1 MLLVPRQLRRVG
13 MTGDVPYYGGR
24 FTPAQAYAASHPRPR
39 PAAPSPHLARADQLA
54 ALQHLLDTGVIT
66 SEEHRRLLAPSGA
79 MSGPVQVLVVGFEE
93 PSLSGEILA
102 ELTRLGKAGVVRLLD
117 VLLVTRTEDGRL
129 ETLPAPP
136 GADPDLGR
144 LATAFLGQVGERGRP
159 HWNGRNRPRR
169 LVPRRHGVARRR
181 RPRSLSSST
190 RGRNPSSDAIRRGG
204 GQLLDETWL
213 APDDL
218 ELLGRLAHEVR

>member
-39 PAAPSPHLARADQLA
+39 PAAPPPPARADQLA

-102 ELTRLGKAGVVRLLD
+102 ELTRLGEAGVVRLLD

-144 LATAFLGQVGERGRP
+144 LAAAFLGQVENDEGRTGTDGTDP
-159 HWNGRNRPRR
+159 TAWSLDDTVSPGGASAIAFIEHTWAQP
-169 LVPRRHGVARRR
+169 LV
-181 RPRSLSSST
+181 
-190 RGRNPSSDAIRRGG
+190 DAIRRGG
-204 GQLLDETWL
+204 GRCSTRRGW
-213 APDDL
+213 PRTTL

>member
-1 MLLVPRQLRRVG
+1 
-13 MTGDVPYYGGR
+13 
-24 FTPAQAYAASHPRPR
+24 
-39 PAAPSPHLARADQLA
+39 
-54 ALQHLLDTGVIT
+54 
-66 SEEHRRLLAPSGA
+66 

-102 ELTRLGKAGVVRLLD
+102 ELTRLGEAGVVRLLD

-136 GADPDLGR
+136 GADPELGR
-144 LATAFLGQVGERGRP
+144 LATAFLAQTENEEVRDDVGGSDPTAWSLDDAMLPGGASAVAFIEHTWAQP
-159 HWNGRNRPRR
+159 
-169 LVPRRHGVARRR
+169 LV
-181 RPRSLSSST
+181 L
-190 RGRNPSSDAIRRGG
+190 AIRRAG

-218 ELLGRLAHEVR
+218 ELLGRLADEPRRPG

>member
-1 MLLVPRQLRRVG
+1 M
-13 MTGDVPYYGGR
+13 
-24 FTPAQAYAASHPRPR
+24 
-39 PAAPSPHLARADQLA
+39 
-54 ALQHLLDTGVIT
+54 
-66 SEEHRRLLAPSGA
+66 
-79 MSGPVQVLVVGFEE
+79 QVLVVGFEE

-102 ELTRLGKAGVVRLLD
+102 ELTRLGEAGVVRLLD

-144 LATAFLGQVGERGRP
+144 LATAFLAQTENEEVRTDIGGSDPTAWSLDDAMLPGGASAVAFIEHTWAQP
-159 HWNGRNRPRR
+159 
-169 LVPRRHGVARRR
+169 LV
-181 RPRSLSSST
+181 L
-190 RGRNPSSDAIRRGG
+190 AIRRAG

-218 ELLGRLAHEVR
+218 ELLGRLAAEPRRPG

>member
-1 MLLVPRQLRRVG
+1 
-13 MTGDVPYYGGR
+13 
-24 FTPAQAYAASHPRPR
+24 
-39 PAAPSPHLARADQLA
+39 
-54 ALQHLLDTGVIT
+54 
-66 SEEHRRLLAPSGA
+66 

-102 ELTRLGKAGVVRLLD
+102 ELTRLGEAGVVRLLD

-136 GADPDLGR
+136 GADPGLGR
-144 LATAFLGQVGERGRP
+144 LATAFLAQTENEEVRDDMGGSDPTAWSLDDAMLPGGASAVAFIEHTWAQP
-159 HWNGRNRPRR
+159 
-169 LVPRRHGVARRR
+169 LV
-181 RPRSLSSST
+181 L
-190 RGRNPSSDAIRRGG
+190 AIRRAG

-218 ELLGRLAHEVR
+218 ALLGRLADELPEPG

>member
-1 MLLVPRQLRRVG
+1 
-13 MTGDVPYYGGR
+13 
-24 FTPAQAYAASHPRPR
+24 
-39 PAAPSPHLARADQLA
+39 
-54 ALQHLLDTGVIT
+54 
-66 SEEHRRLLAPSGA
+66 

-102 ELTRLGKAGVVRLLD
+102 ELTRLGEAGVVRLLD

-136 GADPDLGR
+136 GADPNLGR
-144 LATAFLGQVGERGRP
+144 LATAFLAQSENEEVRNGMGGSDPTAWSLDDAMLPRGASAVAFIEHTWAQP
-159 HWNGRNRPRR
+159 
-169 LVPRRHGVARRR
+169 LV
-181 RPRSLSSST
+181 L
-190 RGRNPSSDAIRRGG
+190 AIRRAG

-218 ELLGRLAHEVR
+218 ELLGRLADERSRRG

>member
-1 MLLVPRQLRRVG
+1 
-13 MTGDVPYYGGR
+13 
-24 FTPAQAYAASHPRPR
+24 
-39 PAAPSPHLARADQLA
+39 
-54 ALQHLLDTGVIT
+54 
-66 SEEHRRLLAPSGA
+66 

-102 ELTRLGKAGVVRLLD
+102 ELTRLGEAGVVRLLD
-117 VLLVTRTEDGRL
+117 VLLVARTGDGRL

-144 LATAFLGQVGERGRP
+144 LATAFLGQAENEEGRTGTGGTDP
-159 HWNGRNRPRR
+159 TAWSLDDTVSPGGASAVAFIEHTWAQP
-169 LVPRRHGVARRR
+169 LVV
-181 RPRSLSSST
+181 
-190 RGRNPSSDAIRRGG
+190 AIRRAG

>member
-1 MLLVPRQLRRVG
+1 
-13 MTGDVPYYGGR
+13 
-24 FTPAQAYAASHPRPR
+24 
-39 PAAPSPHLARADQLA
+39 
-54 ALQHLLDTGVIT
+54 
-66 SEEHRRLLAPSGA
+66 

-102 ELTRLGKAGVVRLLD
+102 ELTRLGEAGVVRLLD
-117 VLLVTRTEDGRL
+117 VLLVMRSDDGRL

-144 LATAFLGQVGERGRP
+144 LAAAFLGQAENEEVRTGMGQTDHPAWSLDDAVLPRGASAVALIEHTWAQP
-159 HWNGRNRPRR
+159 
-169 LVPRRHGVARRR
+169 LV
-181 RPRSLSSST
+181 L
-190 RGRNPSSDAIRRGG
+190 AIRRAG

-218 ELLGRLAHEVR
+218 ELLGRLGHEAR